1 MKRKVQ
7 LFLVIIFGLLIVG
20 CGNNNEK
27 DVIKNLTKKIEE
39 SKGYHLVGELEMLN
53 NDDVYK
59 YEVDVSY
66 EYEDK
71 FRVSLKNKINNHEQI
86 ILKNEDGVYVLT
98 PSLNKSFKFQSEWP
112 YNNSQ
117 SYLLQTLLLDIKN
130 DKEREFA
137 ANDNGYVITTN
148 VNYTSNKNLVKQ
160 NIYLDKDINI
170 KEVHVLDKDNKVMI
184 KMKFNEIDLKATH
197 SKNHFALKNNMETAV
212 IEEEVEVVSKIQDV
226 IYPMYMPEN
235 TKLTNQDRIT
245 KENGER
251 IISTFSGDK
260 SFILVQETAVREEE
274 MVTIPVIG
282 EPLILTGTVAAFSDS
297 SITWTRDGIDY
308 YLIAEGMDEEEM
320 VNIAKSIS
328 VMPVGK

>member
-197 SKNHFALKNNMETAV
+197 SKNLFALKNNMETAV